1 MKTIEESIEERGKY
15 SSFGKVKQADCVRR
29 IFHVYWS
36 YFTI

>member
-1 MKTIEESIEERGKY
+1 MKKIEESIEERCKY

-29 IFHVYWS
+29 IYHAHLS